1 MSRRNMKSAV
11 TRANSSRNR
20 TEDEIYR
27 YLIWA
32 SVIVFALSAIM
43 WFLNVISFWRASGIV
58 IVVIAINVLFNIL
71 TDDEFDAGRL
81 IGGVIG
87 FGVGLLLVV
96 TISPITT
103 PIGIGIIAFTAYRL
117 GWLGESTAGKLGGGK

>member
-1 MSRRNMKSAV
+1 MVRKQ
-11 TRANSSRNR
+11 TRANNSRNR
-20 TEDEIYR
+20 TEDNIYH

-32 SVIVFALSAIM
+32 SVVVFGLTAVL
-43 WFLNVISFWRASGIV
+43 WFIDIISFWKSTGIV
-58 IVVIAINVLFNIL
+58 IVTIAINVLFNIL

-87 FGVGLLLVV
+87 FGVGIVLVV

-103 PIGIGIIAFTAYRL
+103 PLGIGIIAFTAYRL
-117 GWLGESTAGKLGGGK
+117 GWLGESTAEKIGGK

>member
-1 MSRRNMKSAV
+1 MVRKQ
-11 TRANSSRNR
+11 TRANNSRNR
-20 TEDEIYR
+20 TEDNIYH

-32 SVIVFALSAIM
+32 SVIVFGLTAVL
-43 WFLNVISFWRASGIV
+43 WFIDIISFWRATGIV
-58 IVVIAINVLFNIL
+58 IVTIAINVLFNIL

-96 TISPITT
+96 TVSPVTT
-103 PIGIGIIAFTAYRL
+103 PIGLMILAYTAYKV
-117 GWLGESTAGKLGGGK
+117 GWLGEDSTKKLGGK